1 LAVAAVGILGGAG
14 LVALGMKHDG
24 GSLPLAGFSDSAA
37 TSKASPTPTG
47 PTPEELAA
55 QARARQVT
63 ALNAALKKYAATVP
77 EFSVAVL
84 DKKTGQKFSY
94 RGTKT
99 YDTASVV
106 KVQVLACLLM
116 TAQDRDRDLTST
128 ELALAKRMIR
138 LSDNDATTSLFNR
151 LGKNSAVQA
160 CDKRLGLT
168 ETKVNSAW
176 GLTRTTVDDQVK
188 LLSQLVSTTSPLDAD
203 SRKLAFTLMN
213 SVDESQEWG
222 VPAAARSG
230 ETFTVKN
237 GWDTRTADSGR
248 WVVNSVGR
256 ITSANTDV
264 SVAVLSHGH
273 ASMGA
278 GIAVVEKVAKMTR
291 QYLKY

>member
-188 LLSQLVSTTSPLDAD
+188 LLSQLVSTSSPLDAD

-213 SVDESQEWG
+213 SVDKSQDWG

-237 GWDTRTADSGR
+237 GWDTRTADNGR

>member
-1 LAVAAVGILGGAG
+1 

-188 LLSQLVSTTSPLDAD
+188 LLSQLVSTSSPLDAD